1 MTIPTRLA
9 RELTT
14 TSTPARS
21 RLRSPTM
28 TLGLLALLSTAVAC
42 GSIENSEDVADLG
55 PGPTTTEGARNT
67 PSPTQRTATP
77 TARANDTDPT
87 DVSANERENDD
98 LIRSGSSTSRTRG
111 GGAGRPRVSDIR
123 SDAGDVDA
131 GDVDAGEVDAGEVDA
146 GVLEVDAGQAGDAGD
161 TL

>member
-9 RELTT
+9 RELST
-14 TSTPARS
+14 TSTLARS
-21 RLRSPTM
+21 RLRAPTM
-28 TLGLLALLSTAVAC
+28 ALCLLGLLSTVAC

-67 PSPTQRTATP
+67 PSPAQRTPTP
-77 TARANDTDPT
+77 TATANDTDPT
-87 DVSANERENDD
+87 DVSANEREDDD
-98 LIRSGSSTSRTRG
+98 LTRSGSSTRARG

-131 GDVDAGEVDAGEVDA
+131 GDVDAGEVDAG
-146 GVLEVDAGQAGDAGD
+146 VLEVDAGQAGDAGD

>member
-21 RLRSPTM
+21 RLRAPTM
-28 TLGLLALLSTAVAC
+28 ALCLLGLLSTAVGC

-55 PGPTTTEGARNT
+55 PGPTTTESASNT
-67 PSPTQRTATP
+67 PSPAQRTPTP

-87 DVSANERENDD
+87 DVSANEREDDD
-98 LIRSGSSTSRTRG
+98 LTRSGSSTRTRG
-111 GGAGRPRVSDIR
+111 GGAGRPRVSDVR

-131 GDVDAGEVDAGEVDA
+131 GDVDAGEVDAGELEV
-146 GVLEVDAGQAGDAGD
+146 EVDAGQAGDAGD